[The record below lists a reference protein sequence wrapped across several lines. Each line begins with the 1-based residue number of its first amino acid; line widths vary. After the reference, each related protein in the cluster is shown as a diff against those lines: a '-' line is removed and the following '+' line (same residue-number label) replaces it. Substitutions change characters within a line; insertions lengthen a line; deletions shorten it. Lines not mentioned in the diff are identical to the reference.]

1 MPLFMD
7 EVPENVADAPEFEAL
22 QQLAYME
29 GSPDELLKQVR
40 HTAPCA
46 TSSRHVARYSIY

>member
-29 GSPDELLKQVR
+29 GSPDELLKQARVLPR
-40 HTAPCA
+40 HYLGGE
-46 TSSRHVARYSIY
+46 RY